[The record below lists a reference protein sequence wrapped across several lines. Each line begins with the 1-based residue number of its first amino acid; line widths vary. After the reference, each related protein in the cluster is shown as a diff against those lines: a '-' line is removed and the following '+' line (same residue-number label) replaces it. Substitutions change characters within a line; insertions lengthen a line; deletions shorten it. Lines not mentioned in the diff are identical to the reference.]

1 MYILLSQKERKNP
14 FDLVIIVVD
23 DPLGSSLFVLRTHI
37 AILNPNFSVIV
48 YVIVPLMTKLHF
60 EQGKQSQSNF
70 TVEFSL
76 HIGLTDEVNRK
87 NML

>member
-1 MYILLSQKERKNP
+1 MSVYILLSQKV
-14 FDLVIIVVD
+14 DLVKIVVI

-37 AILNPNFSVIV
+37 AILNPNFSVIL
-48 YVIVPLMTKLHF
+48 YVIVPIMTKLHF
-60 EQGKQSQSNF
+60 EQGKQLLSNF
-70 TVEFSL
+70 TVGVSL